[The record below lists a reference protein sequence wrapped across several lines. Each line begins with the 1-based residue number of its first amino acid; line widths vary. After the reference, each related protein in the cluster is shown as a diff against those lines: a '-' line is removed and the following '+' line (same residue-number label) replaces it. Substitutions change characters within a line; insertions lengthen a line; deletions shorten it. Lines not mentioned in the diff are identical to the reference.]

1 MPQSRPLIIAVTVC
15 ALAAMLALSM
25 LPAEHLH
32 VSSESGHQVVHRHAS
47 DDADAHDGSSFDH
60 SEPGSVTIL
69 EPTFVS
75 ERRYAGDRPLIT
87 VDLVVVEPTR
97 SVIGPMAAV
106 DILKAH
112 GPPIRAGSPRA
123 PPS

>member
-1 MPQSRPLIIAVTVC
+1 MSQFRPLEIAVTVW

-32 VSSESGHQVVHRHAS
+32 TSESGHQVAHRHAS
-47 DDADAHDGSSFDH
+47 DDADAHDDSSFDH

-87 VDLVVVEPTR
+87 VDLVVAEPTR
-97 SVIGPMAAV
+97 GVVGPMAAV

>member
-1 MPQSRPLIIAVTVC
+1 MVTACLKRIGVSVC
-15 ALAAMLALSM
+15 AVAAMLTVSM

-32 VSSESGHQVVHRHAS
+32 TSEGGRQLIHRHAP

-60 SEPGSVTIL
+60 REPGSVTML

-97 SVIGPMAAV
+97 RVVGPMAAV